1 MGNRMVRQLA
11 VGSIDWL
18 DILRSRNT
26 LRHRIQFEGKTG
38 ISSDYGII
46 GGQFARLGFAFPLDD
61 GNPIASRGISYRTKD
76 ENDAFSQ

>member
-11 VGSIDWL
+11 VGSIDCL

-26 LRHRIQFEGKTG
+26 PRHGIQFEGKTG

-46 GGQFARLGFAFPLDD
+46 GGQFTRLGFAFSLND
-61 GNPIASRGISYRTKD
+61 GDPIASRGINYRSKD
-76 ENDAFSQ
+76 ENDAFS